1 MAGGMAA
8 GGPAAERPPVGGPA
22 AGDAGA
28 PSPYTRADLYDLLFR
43 DFAIDLEF
51 YRAAA
56 RASGGAVLDIG
67 CGTGRLMLPFL
78 AEGIDVDGLDN
89 SPEMLDRLR
98 MNAAA
103 KGLSPRVTLGD
114 MRAFRMPRRYACVMI
129 PFNAFAHNL
138 SADEQLDTLR
148 GCHEH
153 LLSGGRLVLDV
164 FSATPAMT
172 AEPVT
177 PPVLE
182 MEVAH
187 PRTGWPVRLYDSRRL
202 DVATQ
207 IQHSQMEI
215 HELDAIGAVARITRS
230 VTLVRW
236 VYPSEMELL
245 LRLAGFARWE
255 ITGGFDGAPLASHEG
270 GIVVSAWRD

>member
-1 MAGGMAA
+1 MAGGRAVS
-8 GGPAAERPPVGGPA
+8 GPAAA
-22 AGDAGA
+22 ADPQA
-28 PSPYTRADLYDLLFR
+28 PSPYARADLYDLLFR

-56 RASGGAVLDIG
+56 RASGGAVLDVG
-67 CGTGRLMLPFL
+67 CGTGRLLLPFL
-78 AEGIDVDGLDN
+78 AEGLDVDGLDS
-89 SPEMLDRLR
+89 SPEMLERLR

-114 MRAFRMPRRYACVMI
+114 MRAFRMSRRYACVMI
-129 PFNAFAHNL
+129 PFNAFAHSL
-138 SADEQLDTLR
+138 SAEEQLDTLR

-153 LLSGGRLVLDV
+153 LLPGGRLVFDV

-182 MEVAH
+182 IEVAH
-187 PRTGWPVRLYDSRRL
+187 PRTGLPVRLYDSRRL

-215 HELDAIGAVARITRS
+215 HELDAAGAVARVTRS
-230 VTLVRW
+230 VALVRW

-255 ITGGFDGAPLASHEG
+255 IAGGFDGAPLASHQG
-270 GIVVSAWRD
+270 QIVVSAWRD